1 MNKNFKLLSG
11 LVVVVM
17 LLTACGTAAT
27 TEAPLT
33 TVAPTQPMVA
43 TTAPTQAATTAPTT
57 APTAAAT
64 KAAPTTAPT
73 TAPTAAVTPP
83 TPTAA
88 PTASGTIDCGGA
100 KQGDTITVLYQW
112 TGNEESLF
120 NNIMAPFVAACGVKI
135 QATSTRDAAVLD
147 TKVKSTP
154 PDVLFW
160 PTTSPLTLYPDKLK
174 DLSTLGVDPANYADY
189 WVKMGTVSGKLLA
202 LPAKTD
208 IKTIIWY
215 SPAQFS
221 ANGYTVPTTL
231 DELNTLVEKMVANG
245 QVPWAMGFESGAA
258 TGWTGSDF
266 IQDLLLAQ
274 KGPDYVNGIID
285 GSVPYNDPGVLA
297 AYQLYFKW
305 ASDPKYTV
313 GGANGT
319 VNTNFA
325 DALLQPF
332 SDPPKAMMVKQ
343 SGFAGDNIAKQFPKL
358 KQGVDYDFFVFP
370 GAQGLQGGADWLMAF
385 SDKPAVKAV
394 VAYLSSPM
402 GGANWAKETF
412 GLSPNKGATGN
423 YTDPALQ
430 KLDKALSTTKGF
442 TPDIGD
448 TIPGGFGSAEFKGVT
463 DFVNGGDVDKILAD
477 LAAKQAEA
485 LKK

>member
-11 LVVVVM
+11 LVVIVM

-33 TVAPTQPMVA
+33 TQAPTQPVV
-43 TTAPTQAATTAPTT
+43 TTAPTQQATTAPTT
-57 APTAAAT
+57 APTAT
-64 KAAPTTAPT
+64 TAAPTTAPT
-73 TAPTAAVTPP
+73 TAPTAATPP

-88 PTASGTIDCGGA
+88 PTASGAIDCGGA
-100 KQGDTITVLYQW
+100 KQGDTITVMYQW

-160 PTTSPLTLYPDKLK
+160 PTTSPLNLYADKLK
-174 DLSTLGVDPANYADY
+174 ELSQLGVDPTNYADY

-208 IKTIIWY
+208 IKSIIWY
-215 SPAQFS
+215 SPAQFA

-231 DELNTLVEKMVANG
+231 DQLNTLVEQMVTNG

-266 IQDLLLAQ
+266 LQDLLLAQ
-274 KGPDYVNGIID
+274 KGPDYVNGIIN

-297 AYQLYFKW
+297 AYQLYVKW

-343 SGFAGDNIAKQFPKL
+343 SGFAAGNIAAAYANL
-358 KQGVDYDFFVFP
+358 KYGTDYAFFMFP
-370 GAQGLQGGADWLMAF
+370 GAQGVQGGADLMFAF
-385 SDKPAVKAV
+385 SDDAAVKAMLG
-394 VAYLSSPM
+394 YITSPV
-402 GGANWAKETF
+402 GAANWAANGF
-412 GLSPNKGATGN
+412 SLDPNKNAEGK
-423 YTDPALQ
+423 Y
-430 KLDKALSTTKGF
+430 LDQQLSDMSKILSSAKGF

-448 TIPGGFGSAEFKGVT
+448 TIPAPFGNAEWTGIINAVQGKDIQTELNTIEAAQMSALGK
-463 DFVNGGDVDKILAD
+463 
-477 LAAKQAEA
+477 
-485 LKK
+485 